1 MTLTAI
7 DGDTLHLSGRDRD
20 HVIGPDDPMR
30 ERLGHGAVINM
41 HRAQG
46 MTVDRAITVMD
57 SRDRLLNSESLY
69 YVLQTRAREDVS
81 LHTDDKKAL
90 AIAIETHRGD
100 VPHASD
106 LAPELSSSGR
116 ERFDPATGELPRL
129 DDPSA
134 NDRRQLDAMSAALR
148 SIGSEPARPAPEA
161 VRQAPVPVKEL
172 VKEPEIEIDHDYDFD
187 M

>member
-1 MTLTAI
+1 
-7 DGDTLHLSGRDRD
+7 
-20 HVIGPDDPMR
+20 
-30 ERLGHGAVINM
+30 M

-81 LHTDDKKAL
+81 LHTDDKSAL
-90 AIAIETHRGD
+90 AKGIEAHRGI

-106 LAPELSSSGR
+106 LAPELSASSQ
-116 ERFDPATGELPRL
+116 ERFDPTTGELPQR
-129 DDPSA
+129 DDPGAS
-134 NDRRQLDAMSAALR
+134 DRRQLDAMSAALQ
-148 SIGSEPARPAPEA
+148 SIGKEPAKAPSEA
-161 VRQAPVPVKEL
+161 VRQAPVPVREL